1 MSASQFIQMLEN
13 KGLLDPESIVELQK
27 MVEQSKVRV
36 TPEALARILVEN
48 GQLTRFQA
56 TKLVTELKE
65 QQQAQSS
72 AQASSSRQPT
82 PNKKSA
88 TDSVDDLLP
97 PEEVEEVLV
106 EVQEVFED
114 PVAEVVEVVETT
126 ETRSSNSKRKN
137 AKPTGTLLD
146 DGLTGV
152 AVAKAPVTKKGSS
165 LSCPFYWFLTFICCR
180 RHPACW
186 RPWPFWRLSFLS
198 GSRPASSWLPCWVV
212 VLYSWCFPSCAVRV
226 FRQSDPDAAADQ
238 LLFRARRPWFISC
251 KAPW

>member
-65 QQQAQSS
+65 QQQAQGS
-72 AQASSSRQPT
+72 AQGSSSRQPT
-82 PNKKSA
+82 SNKKPA
-88 TDSVDDLLP
+88 IDSVDDLLP
-97 PEEVEEVLV
+97 PEEVEEVVV
-106 EVQEVFED
+106 EVQEVFDD

-137 AKPTGTLLD
+137 AKSTGALLD

-152 AVAKAPVTKKGSS
+152 AVAKAPVVNNKPEKSPWESFGIIGMGFIVLLLLTLLVPLYIWFTQGSA
-165 LSCPFYWFLTFICCR
+165 LE
-180 RHPACW
+180 
-186 RPWPFWRLSFLS
+186 
-198 GSRPASSWLPCWVV
+198 SW
-212 VLYSWCFPSCAVRV
+212 
-226 FRQSDPDAAADQ
+226 
-238 LLFRARRPWFISC
+238 
-251 KAPW
+251 